1 MHIFSEIK
9 RFLLSFN
16 QQVRERMTNFMKNM
30 DNSNKGIFLGI
41 GLAVLVGVAAFV
53 FSSDNAMEKT
63 QSAVNRQKAKHL
75 FKNKMNGGKKSSK
88 VVDKLSD
95 KEINSLMGT
104 VSKVKDIEN
113 SLSDV
118 SSDFKDFFNDKV
130 KDAKKAIK

>member
-1 MHIFSEIK
+1 
-9 RFLLSFN
+9 
-16 QQVRERMTNFMKNM
+16 MKNM

-41 GLAVLVGVAAFV
+41 GFAVLVGVVAFV

-63 QSAVNRQKAKHL
+63 HSVVNRKKAKHL
-75 FKNKMNGGKKSSK
+75 FKNKMHGGKKSSK

-95 KEINSLMGT
+95 EEINSLMGT

-118 SSDFKDFFNDKV
+118 SSDFKEFFNDKV
-130 KDAKKAIK
+130 KDAKKALK

>member
-1 MHIFSEIK
+1 
-9 RFLLSFN
+9 
-16 QQVRERMTNFMKNM
+16 MTNFMKNM